1 MATAPN
7 SVNYSNQLPLGIEAK
22 SQRRLF
28 FPSTGDA
35 YSSDGSSII
44 RISLNYDGMLDTSQ
58 SYLKFDIKNNTTA
71 SAGDGSLVKDIGQPE
86 IERLVISSG
95 GVVLEDIQ
103 EYNTLLGAILVPCQG
118 NPAIVNDNCINFNAF
133 NSGASDQTSSAV
145 QYKYA
150 TAVASSDASNDAD
163 QTGNPVIATG
173 NTKTCCYKL
182 VSGLLD
188 NEKYLPLVLMNNG
201 LDIEIHLAT
210 GNKIGCS
217 GLKADR
223 TADDISYA
231 ISNPRYVAHLVDLQR
246 DFYDMLRMTQQQ
258 SGGVIQIAGQ
268 TFRHFSNSLP
278 KGSTGAKSFN
288 IPVRARSIKSILF
301 VHSRNVA
308 TNNSFQFY
316 SSTGG
321 LLDYQVQIGAT
332 KFPPTSIAV
341 NNDTNRGEP
350 YYELMK
356 SFGKLGSNIHS
367 NLLSSV
373 NYLKKDDISVSAK
386 VATSG
391 TIMCFAPYGLDLET
405 FRAEIENGV
414 DTSSRALPM
423 TLLANY
429 TAGGTGGGNVDL
441 TLHSYAL
448 IDSLFFIN
456 MDGSVSVSA

>member
-1 MATAPN
+1 
-7 SVNYSNQLPLGIEAK
+7 
-22 SQRRLF
+22 
-28 FPSTGDA
+28 
-35 YSSDGSSII
+35 
-44 RISLNYDGMLDTSQ
+44 
-58 SYLKFDIKNNTTA
+58 
-71 SAGDGSLVKDIGQPE
+71 
-86 IERLVISSG
+86 
-95 GVVLEDIQ
+95 
-103 EYNTLLGAILVPCQG
+103 
-118 NPAIVNDNCINFNAF
+118 
-133 NSGASDQTSSAV
+133 
-145 QYKYA
+145 
-150 TAVASSDASNDAD
+150 
-163 QTGNPVIATG
+163 
-173 NTKTCCYKL
+173 
-182 VSGLLD
+182 
-188 NEKYLPLVLMNNG
+188 MNNG

-217 GLKADR
+217 NVDGSQDG
-223 TADDISYA
+223 DDIVYE
-231 ISNPRYVAHLVDLQR
+231 ISNPRYVAHLIDLQR

-268 TFRHFSNSLP
+268 TFRHFSNSVP
-278 KGSTGAKSFN
+278 KGSAGSKSFN

-316 SSTGG
+316 SSNGG

-332 KFPPTSIAV
+332 KYPPTAIQS
-341 NNDTNRGEP
+341 NNNTNRGEP

-356 SFGKLGSNIHS
+356 SFGKLGSNIHD

-373 NYLKKDDISVSAK
+373 NYLKNNDITISATIGTPSSV
-386 VATSG
+386 
-391 TIMCFAPYGLDLET
+391 MCFAPYGLDLET

-429 TAGGTGGGNVDL
+429 SASQTSGGGNVDL

-448 IDSLFFIN
+448 IDSLFFVN